1 MALPSRRAPPRLLFV
16 ATFESSCRKCIEIP
30 RGARSGHAAAGAT
43 MRLHARG
50 IMHASC
56 GGGAS
61 LAALVLVCAKT
72 ALFTHYGLLSLRG
85 APAPKE
91 LLGVATRVGDGKGRP
106 GGGGGAGATSF
117 LSWVEKGF
125 EDIGG
130 DLYSLGPNGGA
141 DSARRAAGGRER
153 GRLSAEASAA
163 TADAAIVTGA
173 SVVQLKHSLHRE
185 MMQPA
190 PSAKPRTAPANRG
203 GSLGKAYTPPA
214 NRHGE
219 SLEAREAAVGKAAA
233 RVAAVPDD
241 ECGQSGFT
249 CAELHAAE
257 KAEKATEA
265 KLPALPLPPVNG
277 ILN

>member
-1 MALPSRRAPPRLLFV
+1 
-16 ATFESSCRKCIEIP
+16 
-30 RGARSGHAAAGAT
+30 
-43 MRLHARG
+43 MRHARVS
-50 IMHASC
+50 MHSSWS
-56 GGGAS
+56 GGAS

-72 ALFTHYGLLSLRG
+72 ALFTHYGLLSLARSS
-85 APAPKE
+85 APME
-91 LLGVATRVGDGKGRP
+91 LEGVATRLGDGKGRP

-130 DLYSLGPNGGA
+130 NLYSLGPNGGA
-141 DSARRAAGGRER
+141 DSARRAAGGRKR
-153 GRLSAEASAA
+153 GRLPAEASAA
-163 TADAAIVTGA
+163 SADVAIVTGA
-173 SVVQLKHSLHRE
+173 SAVQLKHSLHRE

-190 PSAKPRTAPANRG
+190 PSANAPANRLG
-203 GSLGKAYTPPA
+203 GGPSGKAYTPPA

-219 SLEAREAAVGKAAA
+219 SLEASEAAVGKAAA
-233 RVAAVPDD
+233 RVVAVPDD

-265 KLPALPLPPVNG
+265 KLPALPLPHVNG
-277 ILN
+277 ILYFI